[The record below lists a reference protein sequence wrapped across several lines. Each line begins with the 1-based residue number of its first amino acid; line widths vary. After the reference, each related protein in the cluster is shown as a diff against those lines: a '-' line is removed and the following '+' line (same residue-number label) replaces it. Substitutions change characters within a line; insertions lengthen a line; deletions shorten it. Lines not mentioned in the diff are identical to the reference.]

1 MFNEMNAPVELAIQ
15 ELEPMEAPA
24 GAWTWVGRTVGSVV
38 IASVAYT

>member
-1 MFNEMNAPVELAIQ
+1 MLNENAPLELAIQ

-24 GAWTWVGRTVGSVV
+24 GAGTWAGRVVGSVI